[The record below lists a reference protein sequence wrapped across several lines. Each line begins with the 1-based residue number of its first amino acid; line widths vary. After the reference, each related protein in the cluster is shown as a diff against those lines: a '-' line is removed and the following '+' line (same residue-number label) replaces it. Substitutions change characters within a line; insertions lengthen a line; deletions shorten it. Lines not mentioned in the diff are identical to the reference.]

1 MRWAFTFFIAV
12 ASVRITITESGPVLG
27 PEQEK
32 KRDLLSGV
40 DKGYL
45 DEEKLRRVG
54 VRPRPSQPGGGAV
67 ADLSSRGRTALM
79 RRRYRGW
86 RLLVTRKR
94 CSALHGF

>member
-32 KRDLLSGV
+32 KRDLLSGI

-45 DEEKLRRVG
+45 DEEKLLINRQNQEESIHLRRKNVF
-54 VRPRPSQPGGGAV
+54 
-67 ADLSSRGRTALM
+67 DNIE
-79 RRRYRGW
+79 
-86 RLLVTRKR
+86 LVI
-94 CSALHGF
+94 